1 MKKNNILFVDYFDEW
16 IETYKV
22 GAITNVTL
30 SKYYITSKRLKEII
44 PKVSIKDMDRRTYQQ
59 LLNEYAKTHEKQTT
73 MDFHHQV
80 KGCIQDLFHDGL
92 IDRDPTY
99 KAIVK
104 GKEATRKKKLKYLQ
118 TDELKSL
125 VKVLDIGTEINFD
138 WFVLIVAK
146 TGLRFA
152 EALALTP
159 NDFDLKN
166 NTLTVNKT
174 WNYKRTTGGFTKTK
188 NESSMRTIS
197 IDWQIVGQ
205 FGPLLKELP
214 KDEPV
219 FVEKDS
225 EGKYKRIFN
234 STYNNA
240 LKSRCVKAGVPVIS
254 IHSLRHTH
262 ASILLSAGVTIH
274 SIADRLGHST
284 VTTTQETYTHI
295 INDLAQKDNQIMIG
309 TLTALA

>member
-1 MKKNNILFVDYFDEW
+1 MKKQSMLFADYFDEW
-16 IETYKV
+16 VETYKV

-44 PKVSIKDMDRRTYQQ
+44 PKVSIKDLDRRTYQQ

-80 KGCIQDLFHDGL
+80 KGCLQDLFHDGL

-104 GKEATRKKKLKYLQ
+104 GKEATRKKKLKFLQ

-125 VKVLDIGTEINFD
+125 VKELNIGTEINID
-138 WFVLIVAK
+138 WFILIVAK

-166 NTLTVNKT
+166 NTLTVSKT

-188 NESSMRTIS
+188 NASSMRTIS

-205 FGPLLKELP
+205 FGPLLKDLQ

-219 FVEKDS
+219 FIEMDRN
-225 EGKYKRIFN
+225 GKYKRVFN
-234 STYNNA
+234 STYNA
-240 LKSRCVKAGVPVIS
+240 KLKNRCEKAGVPVIS

-309 TLTALA
+309 TLTAIA

>member
-1 MKKNNILFVDYFDEW
+1 M
-16 IETYKV
+16 T
-22 GAITNVTL
+22 AR
-30 SKYYITSKRLKEII
+30 RLREIAPNLKI
-44 PKVSIKDMDRRTYQQ
+44 QDMDRKSYQQ
-59 LLNEYAKTHEKQTT
+59 IINEYAKTHEKQTT
-73 MDFHHQV
+73 MDFHHQI
-80 KGCIQDLFHDGL
+80 KGCIQDLFHDGM
-92 IDRDPTY
+92 INRDPTY
-99 KAIVK
+99 KAIIK
-104 GKEATRKKKLKYLQ
+104 GKEATRKKAPKFLE

-125 VKVLDIGTEINFD
+125 VKVLNIGTEINFD

-159 NDFDLKN
+159 DDFDLKN
-166 NTLTVNKT
+166 NTLTVSKT
-174 WNYKRTTGGFTKTK
+174 WNYKRTTGGFMKTK
-188 NESSMRTIS
+188 NESSMRTIP

-219 FVEKDS
+219 FIEKDS

-240 LKSRCVKAGVPVIS
+240 LKSRCIKAGVPVIS